1 MTVLRGLAGRG
12 GRVGQVAGISRPSY
26 PTDQAYQASLTQL
39 DDHRLPDDALQRPA
53 LPAALR
59 PRLDDL
65 DDVAGLRLVLFVVAH
80 ELRRAPLG
88 LAVQPVPHLP
98 LDGDDD
104 ALLHLVADD
113 DAGLF

>member
-1 MTVLRGLAGRG
+1 MTASPRSGRPG
-12 GRVGQVAGISRPSY
+12 QSGRSGRETARPPDLPDPSA
-26 PTDQAYQASLTQL
+26 PRDPLNL
-39 DDHRLPDDALQRPA
+39 DRLPHDALQRPA
-53 LPAALR
+53 LAAALR
-59 PRLDDL
+59 ARLDDL
-65 DDVAGLRLVLFVVAH
+65 DDVARLRLVLLVVDH

-88 LAVQPVPHLP
+88 LAVEPVPHLP